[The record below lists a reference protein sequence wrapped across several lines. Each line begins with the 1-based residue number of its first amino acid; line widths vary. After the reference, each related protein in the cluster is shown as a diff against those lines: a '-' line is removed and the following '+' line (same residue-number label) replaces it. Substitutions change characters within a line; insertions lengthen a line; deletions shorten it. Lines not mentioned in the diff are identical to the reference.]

1 MTRTRLLEAVALV
14 TSLVLAACGGG
25 GGGSGG
31 PITVSGTVVD
41 DTGAPMS
48 SANVVMNGDS
58 AGLVTTGA
66 DGAFSFAKITPPYTL
81 TVKSGTQIAE
91 YQGLRRARPQ
101 VVFGIAGLAHTA
113 GLTGSVTG
121 TTFPLAS
128 GEGIVLGG
136 TNGVLA
142 SGFASNTTGAYNTTF
157 VWSGASSITTDL
169 AALHAAAS
177 GSLITNYYKIGKRT
191 GVTLQDGVGQTGLDI
206 ALTTPVTT
214 ATTTFDYD
222 FGAYTGTPHVG
233 YVMLNA
239 GGAQFF
245 LGATSM
251 TIPSGTSVLLPD
263 GGGTFVVGG
272 QDADGNTVLRIGSA
286 VLGGTTTI
294 DLPATTALANSLP
307 ADAATGVSKLPLLS
321 WTPVTGADL
330 YMVRL
335 TASGLEYD
343 FFLPASSAT
352 LAVPDYSVLGL
363 ALAGATSYSWSV
375 IALKWSGTSPDALTD
390 PAVGGFSEL
399 ALYQATDLTLY
410 TSNHTSFTTAP

>member
-1 MTRTRLLEAVALV
+1 MTRTRLLEAVALM
-14 TSLVLAACGGG
+14 TSLVLAACG

-41 DTGAPMS
+41 DTGAPVS
-48 SANVVMNGDS
+48 SANVVINGDS
-58 AGLVTTGA
+58 AGLVTTAA
-66 DGAFSFAKITPPYTL
+66 DGAFSFPKITPPYTL
-81 TVKSGTQIAE
+81 TIKSGTTIVE
-91 YQGLRRARPQ
+91 YQGLRRAKPQ
-101 VVFGIAGLAHTA
+101 VVFGTGGLVHTA
-113 GLTGSVTG
+113 ALAGSVTG

-128 GEGIVLGG
+128 GDGIALGA

-142 SGFASNTTGAYNTTF
+142 AGFTDNMGAYSTTF
-157 VWSGASSITTDL
+157 GWAGASSITTDL
-169 AALHAAAS
+169 VALHATAS
-177 GSLITNYYKIGKRT
+177 GSLITGYDKIGKRT

-222 FGAYTGTPHVG
+222 VGAYTGSPHVG

-245 LGATSM
+245 LGMASM

-272 QDADGNTVLRIGSA
+272 QDADGNTALRIGSA

-321 WTPVTGADL
+321 WTPVTGAEL
-330 YMVRL
+330 YLVKL
-335 TASGLEYD
+335 STSGLEYD
-343 FFLPASSAT
+343 FFLPGSSAT

-375 IALKWSGTSPDALTD
+375 TAMKWSGISPDALTD
-390 PAVGGFSEL
+390 PAVGGLNEL
-399 ALYQATDLTLY
+399 GLYQATDLTFY
-410 TSNHTSFTTAP
+410 TSSHTSFTTAP